1 MQWLSKCSDHQ
12 KCTKGILKHRGHSWG
27 PGTLFLKSAMTRP
40 IGDIT
45 QWWPSGSLPH
55 KSPSREALLRPQER
69 LHIDTIPINSQVGE
83 AQWHPSRSCP
93 GGMEECPWTIRYSNG
108 FLHEKWQWHPSRFHE
123 PGETMLQKSHLAK
136 SMIVSPGGNASHC
149 RMPPFSALLGL
160 YKNPS

>member
-12 KCTKGILKHRGHSWG
+12 KCTKGILKHRGHFWG

-55 KSPSREALLRPQER
+55 KSPSREALLRLQER

-93 GGMEECPWTIRYSNG
+93 GGMEEWRSGTAMASYMRSDSGILHGSTSPKRQCCRSQVTPSKEHDSFPRRKCQPLQDAS
-108 FLHEKWQWHPSRFHE
+108 FLC
-123 PGETMLQKSHLAK
+123 LAGP
-136 SMIVSPGGNASHC
+136 V
-149 RMPPFSALLGL
+149 
-160 YKNPS
+160 

>member
-45 QWWPSGSLPH
+45 QWWPSSSLPH

-83 AQWHPSRSCP
+83 AQWHPSRPCP
-93 GGMEECPWTIRYSNG
+93 GGMSLDNQVQ
-108 FLHEKWQWHPSRFHE
+108 QWLLTWEVTVAPFMVPRARRE
-123 PGETMLQKSHLAK
+123 NVAEVKSHLAK

-149 RMPPFSALLGL
+149 RDASFLCLAGPV
-160 YKNPS
+160 